1 MYPSLRTTSFKEL
14 YKLSKTLPK
23 WLRFLWL
30 GFLVSLE
37 EQYLNIKT
45 TQAVFEAVK
54 GLDVGPSGVVPPV
67 YSETGKD
74 FFDEMRLSGPWKAQE
89 DPSDSPQ
96 V

>member
-1 MYPSLRTTSFKEL
+1 MYASLRTTNFREL
-14 YKLSKTLPK
+14 YRLSKTLPK

-45 TQAVFEAVK
+45 AQAVLEAVK
-54 GLDVGPSGVVPPV
+54 DLDMGPSGVSKPI
-67 YSETGKD
+67 YSETGSD
-74 FFDEMRLSGPWKAQE
+74 FFDEMRLRGPWKAQE

>member
-1 MYPSLRTTSFKEL
+1 MYASLRTTNFREL

-30 GFLVSLE
+30 GFLVGLE

-45 TQAVFEAVK
+45 AQAVLEAVK
-54 GLDVGPSGVVPPV
+54 SLDVGPSSVVPPV
-67 YSETGKD
+67 YSETGNG
-74 FFDEMRLSGPWKAQE
+74 FFDEMRLRGPWKAQE

>member
-1 MYPSLRTTSFKEL
+1 MYASLRTTSFKEL

-30 GFLVSLE
+30 GFLVGLE

-45 TQAVFEAVK
+45 TQAVFEALK
-54 GLDVGPSGVVPPV
+54 DLDVGPSGVVPPV
-67 YSETGKD
+67 YSETGKG
-74 FFDEMRLSGPWKAQE
+74 FFDEMRLKGPWKAQE

>member
-1 MYPSLRTTSFKEL
+1 MYASLRTTSFREL
-14 YKLSKTLPK
+14 YRLSKTLPK

-45 TQAVFEAVK
+45 AHAVLEAVK
-54 GLDVGPSGVVPPV
+54 DLDVGPSGVPPPV
-67 YSETGKD
+67 YSDTGKSI
-74 FFDEMRLSGPWKAQE
+74 FDEMRLSAPWKAQE

>member
-1 MYPSLRTTSFKEL
+1 MYASLKTTSFKEL

-45 TQAVFEAVK
+45 TQAVFEALK
-54 GLDVGPSGVVPPV
+54 GLDVGPSGVIPPV

-74 FFDEMRLSGPWKAQE
+74 FFDEMRLRGPWKAQE

>member
-1 MYPSLRTTSFKEL
+1 
-14 YKLSKTLPK
+14 
-23 WLRFLWL
+23 L
-30 GFLVSLE
+30 GFLVALE

-45 TQAVFEAVK
+45 AHAVLEAVK
-54 GLDVGPSGVVPPV
+54 SLDVGPSGVVPPV

>member
-1 MYPSLRTTSFKEL
+1 MYASLRTTNFREL

-30 GFLVSLE
+30 GFLVGLE

-45 TQAVFEAVK
+45 AQAVLEAVK
-54 GLDVGPSGVVPPV
+54 SLDVGPSGVVPTV
-67 YSETGKD
+67 YSETGNG
-74 FFDEMRLSGPWKAQE
+74 FFDEMRLKGPWKAQE